1 MAYLAFSACAA
12 EDFRY
17 YRNAADWPQGYPLPL
32 SHRWR
37 WKFDRWRENFAAIF
51 HSEEKQPRPK
61 LCPACGTLVGSTATR
76 CHQCGAS
83 MTFSLAAISRSFSRI
98 MPANAPVTYFIVSSC
113 CLLYGIS
120 LLLTIRRGAMP
131 AMTGGILSTLMNIGG
146 INPFVLYRLGASLPY
161 PIDVVQPWRLI
172 TACFLHANL
181 MHIFFNMWVLVDIGP
196 AVEELYGS
204 PRYLFLYIVCGIGG
218 YILSSVSPFIT
229 VFRVLHLASS
239 GFSIGASGAI
249 VGLIGVLLAITYR
262 RRSSGMQMLR
272 EQMWRWVIYLVIW
285 GFLFPGIDNMAH
297 LGGGITGFILGKLML
312 DRAPADTVE
321 RKRAYVLGWAT
332 AVVVLASFVFMI
344 FSRNRFGIF

>member
-1 MAYLAFSACAA
+1 M
-12 EDFRY
+12 
-17 YRNAADWPQGYPLPL
+17 PL

-161 PIDVVQPWRLI
+161 PLDVVQPWRLV

-204 PRYLFLYIVCGIGG
+204 PRFLFLYTLCGIGG
-218 YILSSVSPFIT
+218 YLLSGFIG
-229 VFRVLHLASS
+229 H
-239 GFSIGASGAI
+239 FSIGASGAI

-332 AVVVLASFVFMI
+332 AVVVLASFVIMI